1 MPIIKSSERGEHITT
16 VIFNSEEVAAL
27 VLLLE
32 AGQYNIEDVNVS
44 NALDILDELVY
55 GLGVRLDV

>member
-16 VIFNSEEVAAL
+16 VIFNSEEVTAL

>member
-1 MPIIKSSERGEHITT
+1 MPIIKSSERGDHITT

-32 AGQYNIEDVNVS
+32 AGQYNIEDDNVAR
-44 NALDILDELVY
+44 ALDVLDELVY

>member
-1 MPIIKSSERGEHITT
+1 MPIIKSSKLGEHITT
-16 VIFNSEEVAAL
+16 VIFSENEIAAL

-32 AGQYNIEDVNVS
+32 AGQYNIEDANVS

-55 GLGVRLDV
+55 ALGVRLDV

>member
-32 AGQYNIEDVNVS
+32 AGQYNIEDANVA

>member
-32 AGQYNIEDVNVS
+32 AGQYNIEDTNVA

>member
-32 AGQYNIEDVNVS
+32 AGQYNIEDANIT

>member
-32 AGQYNIEDVNVS
+32 AGQYNIEDANIS

>member
-1 MPIIKSSERGEHITT
+1 MPIIKSSERGEHLTT

-32 AGQYNIEDVNVS
+32 AGQYNIEDANVS

>member
-1 MPIIKSSERGEHITT
+1 MPIIKSSERGKHITT
-16 VIFNSEEVAAL
+16 VIFTSEEVAAL

-32 AGQYNIEDVNVS
+32 SGQYNTDDPEITR
-44 NALDILDELVY
+44 ALVVLEELVY

>member
-32 AGQYNIEDVNVS
+32 AGQYNIEDANVS

>member
-16 VIFNSEEVAAL
+16 VIFSSEEVAAL

-32 AGQYNIEDVNVS
+32 AGQYNIEDANVA

>member
-32 AGQYNIEDVNVS
+32 AGQYNIAAADIA
-44 NALDILDELVY
+44 NALDVLDELVY